1 MSRAQPPRPA
11 RPAEPAPGPRRAPGQ
26 RAPVV
31 EVRGV
36 CFAYDGERV
45 LHDITLT
52 VAAGD
57 FLGIIG
63 PNGSGKTTFVK
74 IVVGLLRP
82 QCGTV
87 RLFGTAL
94 PRFRQWHRVGYVPQ
108 RVASLEARFPATVAE
123 VVQSGRAARAG
134 VGRSFSP
141 ADRRAVDWAL
151 EMVGLADLRDRPI
164 GTLSAGQQQRAFI
177 ARAMASEPELLV
189 LDEPL
194 VGVDADAQARFYALL
209 RHLHRDLGV
218 TLIMVS
224 HDVGVIASEVTTL
237 ACLNGILV
245 YHGAPAAFLESD
257 ALRALYHTGV
267 RVVSHV
273 H

>member
-1 MSRAQPPRPA
+1 MSAERLADPVGPPDRRRPPA
-11 RPAEPAPGPRRAPGQ
+11 RGT
-26 RAPVV
+26 PVV
-31 EVRGV
+31 EVAGV
-36 CFAYDGERV
+36 CFAYAGRRV
-45 LHDITLT
+45 LDDITLT

-63 PNGSGKTTFVK
+63 PNGSGKTTLIK
-74 IVVGLLRP
+74 IVLGLLRP

-87 RLFGTAL
+87 RLFGTEIA
-94 PRFRQWHRVGYVPQ
+94 RFRQWRRIGYVPQ
-108 RVASLEARFPATVAE
+108 RVAVLEARVPATVAE
-123 VVQSGRAARAG
+123 VVASGRAARAG
-134 VGRSFSP
+134 VGRRFAP
-141 ADRRAVDWAL
+141 ADRRAVVRAL
-151 EMVGLADLRDRPI
+151 ETVGLASLQDRPI

-177 ARAMASEPELLV
+177 ARALASEPDLLV

-194 VGVDADAQARFYALL
+194 VGVDADAQTQFYALL

-224 HDVGVIASEVTTL
+224 HDVGVVASEVTTL
-237 ACLNGILV
+237 ACLNGVLV
-245 YHGAPAAFLESD
+245 YHGAPAGFLESD
-257 ALRALYHTGV
+257 ALRAVYRTGV